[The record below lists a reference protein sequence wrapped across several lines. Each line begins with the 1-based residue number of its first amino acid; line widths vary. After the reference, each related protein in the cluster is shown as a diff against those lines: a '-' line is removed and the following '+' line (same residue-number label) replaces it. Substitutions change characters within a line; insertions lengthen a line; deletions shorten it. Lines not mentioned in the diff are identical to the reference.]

1 MSFLINK
8 LLPPTIPLRADM
20 TPGLSPVQS
29 SMREAD
35 FGKLFETA
43 MGASSVQAATKAAAP
58 ALSKEE
64 VAAILT
70 GIRRQ
75 MNLEM
80 LKIIN
85 NDDPG
90 EAGESSTKL
99 AMKLLERLDPTLQ
112 ASKYRQ
118 EQTLTPFMTSP
129 ADLNRMIEGA
139 ARQFNIEPK
148 LIRSVIQAE
157 SGFNV
162 RAVSPKGAQGLMQ
175 LMPGTARD
183 LGVKDPFDPQENI
196 TGGAR
201 YLRILLD
208 RYEGDLTTTLA
219 AYNWGM
225 GNVERNRGADL
236 PQETQVYIRQVT
248 KYLEEKRG

>member
-1 MSFLINK
+1 MSILINK
-8 LLPPTIPLRADM
+8 PLTPPVSLRADV
-20 TPGLSPVQS
+20 TPGTSPVQS

-43 MGASSVQAATKAAAP
+43 LGSSSVQLAPNAAAP
-58 ALSKEE
+58 ALSREE
-64 VAAILT
+64 VAAILA
-70 GIRRQ
+70 GIRIQ
-75 MNLEM
+75 MNLDM
-80 LKIIN
+80 LKTLN
-85 NDDPG
+85 GDDPG
-90 EAGESSTKL
+90 EAGESSTKP

-118 EQTLTPFMTSP
+118 EQTVTAFKTSP

-148 LIRSVIQAE
+148 LIRSVIRAE

-201 YLRILLD
+201 YLRMLLD
-208 RYEGDLTTTLA
+208 RYDGDLTITLA

-225 GNVERNRGADL
+225 GNVERNRGANL
-236 PQETQVYIRQVT
+236 PQETQTYIKQVT
-248 KYLEEKRG
+248 KRLEDERG

>member
-1 MSFLINK
+1 MTILINK
-8 LLPPTIPLRADM
+8 PLPPPVSIRADM
-20 TPGLSPVQS
+20 TPGSSPVQS

-43 MGASSVQAATKAAAP
+43 LGASSVQTATKAASP
-58 ALSKEE
+58 VLSKEE
-64 VAAILT
+64 LAAIFA

-80 LKIIN
+80 LKILS

-90 EAGESSTKL
+90 EAGDSSAKL
-99 AMKLLERLDPTLQ
+99 AMNLLERLDPTLQ

-118 EQTLTPFMTSP
+118 EQTGSPFRASP
-129 ADLNRMIEGA
+129 ADLNRIIEGA

-162 RAVSPKGAQGLMQ
+162 RAVSPRGAQGLMQ
-175 LMPGTARD
+175 LMPGTARE

-201 YLRILLD
+201 YLRMLLD
-208 RYEGDLTTTLA
+208 RYDGDLTTTLA

-225 GNVERNRGADL
+225 GNVERNRGANL
-236 PQETQVYIRQVT
+236 PQETQTYIKQVT
-248 KYLEEKRG
+248 KRLEDGRG